1 MMENRGR
8 PRRPFGVRPLF
19 AMRWQRIDR
28 RQNRHPD
35 GETDME
41 NKKEEIRQPSPLV
54 HEPVTNKQPR
64 QAPAQVEEKAA
75 GGDDKTDEGRQENL
89 YKNTFAEAVN
99 LHKLGVD
106 GDKEAVT
113 RAHELF
119 EQMHQTNPDDQVVKA
134 YFGSATTLLG
144 RDAIDPTERFK
155 YVLKGNKIL
164 DSAVAADPENI
175 EIRTLR
181 GYVSY
186 RLPEMYFHRTATAIE
201 DFEYLVERYEQ
212 DNGVFSRDF
221 YWQILFDMG
230 VACKNIGQLEQA
242 EATWTK
248 LLNAAVHSKYSEL
261 VKQEGMELPVSATKT
276 TDAGDESEAPAES
289 DASLWQPQE
298 PLDKEDSSDMELLQS
313 GMKLYHL
320 ALHGDKEAT
329 REVFNQYKQA
339 HDKNPHDP
347 LVMAYYADSLS
358 MMGRDSKDNTE
369 MFANPI
375 KAMKMLDKA
384 VNSRPGDISIRLI
397 RANHS
402 YRLPEAF
409 FRRSSTAVADF
420 EYLLERYERD
430 SNVFPPETYRDILY
444 KLGMSYKRLQMQEE
458 AKSAWLRLMSSDPEE
473 KYQVSINKEL
483 HDSQLDDDTDFKLK
497 NIDRW
502 DNRDQW
508 LEEAIRL
515 HDLGVAGNKR
525 AVKTAHDILKQAYET
540 DPEDPVVMGYYG
552 SCIALL
558 GRDSTDPTEMFGNG
572 IKGYVMLKKAVA
584 RDWSNPR
591 LRLLRG
597 YLAYNLP
604 PNFFPMTEKAVKDLR
619 YVKSAYE
626 QDSSLFSEE
635 FYWQLLYDLGMA
647 HRRMGEKA
655 KAQKI
660 WSKLAKVT
668 TDPKYK
674 DLIELEVDKG

>member
-1 MMENRGR
+1 MKNE
-8 PRRPFGVRPLF
+8 
-19 AMRWQRIDR
+19 
-28 RQNRHPD
+28 
-35 GETDME
+35 
-41 NKKEEIRQPSPLV
+41 KEETRQPLSPFQG
-54 HEPVTNKQPR
+54 PVAKKQPR
-64 QAPAQVEEKAA
+64 RTSAQVDKKTT
-75 GGDDKTDEGRQENL
+75 GGDDKTDEGRQVAL

-113 RAHELF
+113 RAYELF
-119 EQMHQTNPDDQVVKA
+119 EQMHQANPDDQVVKA
-134 YFGSATTLLG
+134 YYGSATTLLG

-155 YVLKGNKIL
+155 YALKGNKIL
-164 DSAVAADPENI
+164 DNAVAGHPENI

-201 DFEYLVERYEQ
+201 DFKYLVERYEQ
-212 DNGVFSRDF
+212 DNSAFSRDF
-221 YWQILFDMG
+221 YWQLLFDMG
-230 VACKNIGQLEQA
+230 VAYKNIGQQEQA

-248 LLNAAVHSKYSEL
+248 LLNAAVHSKYRKL
-261 VKQEGMELPVSATKT
+261 VKQEGMELPVSAAET
-276 TDAGDESEAPAES
+276 TDAGDISEARAES
-289 DASLWQPQE
+289 DANLWQPQE
-298 PLDKEDSSDMELLQS
+298 PLEKEDSPDMEPLQA

-320 ALHGDKEAT
+320 ALHGDQEAT

-358 MMGRDSKDNTE
+358 MIGRDSKDNTE

-384 VNSRPGDISIRLI
+384 VNSRPDDISIRLI

-420 EYLLERYERD
+420 EYLLERYEWD
-430 SNVFPPETYRDILY
+430 GNIFPPEIYREILY

-458 AKSAWLRLMSSDPEE
+458 AKSAWLRLMSLNPEE

-483 HDSQLDDDTDFKLK
+483 HDSQLDDDIDLQLK
-497 NIDRW
+497 NMDRSGGSE
-502 DNRDQW
+502 QL
-508 LEEAIRL
+508 LEEAVRL

-525 AVKTAHDILKQAYET
+525 AVKRAHDILKQAYEA

-558 GRDSTDPTEMFGNG
+558 GRDSTDPSAMFGNG
-572 IKGYVMLKKAVA
+572 IRGYVMLKKAVA

-591 LRLLRG
+591 LRVLRG

-604 PNFFPMTEKAVKDLR
+604 QNFFPMTEKAVKDLR
-619 YVKSAYE
+619 FVKSAYE
-626 QDSSLFSEE
+626 QDSSLFSKE
-635 FYWQLLYDLGMA
+635 FYWQLLFDLGMA

-655 KAQKI
+655 KAEKI
-660 WSKLAKVT
+660 WSKLIKVT
-668 TDPKYK
+668 TEPKYK
-674 DLIELEVDKG
+674 ELIEFETNKG